1 MRRVRLCLVAAVV
14 VLVAA
19 QAPLAAA
26 APSAPS
32 PGDPARRLRDSLFRD
47 FGSGEAGDPPHDEPR
62 GQSVFLWA
70 ADRGV
75 APDASSWITECASI
89 SPNATGNL
97 SDANGTGCVL
107 PANETSVVPSGSRIA
122 GEGSLVLPEGAVL
135 TCGVGATEYCTLT
148 VALGTDARLVLGA
161 SARAPLRGFPERHR
175 GRGGARRR
183 RARVD
188 ADGRGD
194 PGERRGWSG
203 DGGAG
208 YGGDGAA
215 CPGGD
220 GTALPPHTGGAGYAF
235 QEFINVGF
243 FHKTSAPP
251 PQGTGA
257 GGAGG
262 GAVVVA
268 RGRSCSGAAP
278 PSPRT
283 VPRPRPAPRI
293 WAADRGDPSSC
304 SPARWSLLPGTP
316 RHGASCAR
324 AAARAPPRA
333 AAAAAAAGGAWR
345 SWPPPS
351 GRPRCAWARAGG
363 AAAARAARPGSTAP
377 PARRSTPPP
386 GTWWSPTPTLS
397 PGASR
402 RHRRCA
408 WRTAPGARAR

>member
-1 MRRVRLCLVAAVV
+1 M
-14 VLVAA
+14 
-19 QAPLAAA
+19 
-26 APSAPS
+26 
-32 PGDPARRLRDSLFRD
+32 
-47 FGSGEAGDPPHDEPR
+47 
-62 GQSVFLWA
+62 FLWA

-135 TCGVGATEYCTLT
+135 TCGVGATEYCALT

-161 SARAPLRGFPERHR
+161 SARLSAGSLNVTA
-175 GRGGARRR
+175 GAVELGDA
-183 RARVD
+183 ARVD

-262 GAVVVA
+262 GAVAVVA
-268 RGRSCSGAAP
+268 RTLLFGAAP

-283 VPRPRPAPRI
+283 VPRPRSAPRI
-293 WAADRGDPSSC
+293 WAAGRGIRRVLAGEVVVTAGD
-304 SPARWSLLPGTP
+304 
-316 RHGASCAR
+316 
-324 AAARAPPRA
+324 
-333 AAAAAAAGGAWR
+333 AAAGGTCAGGGAGAAEGGGGGGGGGGR
-345 SWPPPS
+345 VAPLAPAVWPPS
-351 GRPRCAWARAGG
+351 VRVGAGG
-363 AAAARAARPGSTAP
+363 GAVAAGRGRVPRRRRHDVNAATGHLVVSNRP
-377 PARRSTPPP
+377 
-386 GTWWSPTPTLS
+386 S

>member
-135 TCGVGATEYCTLT
+135 TCGVGATEYCALT

-161 SARAPLRGFPERHR
+161 SARLSAGSLNVTA
-175 GRGGARRR
+175 GAVELGDA
-183 RARVD
+183 ARVD

-262 GAVVVA
+262 GAVVVVA
-268 RGRSCSGAAP
+268 RTLLFGRSAAISADGAAP
-278 PSPRT
+278 
-283 VPRPRPAPRI
+283 APG
-293 WAADRGDPSSC
+293 AAQMRGGSGGSVVVLAGEVVVTAGD
-304 SPARWSLLPGTP
+304 
-316 RHGASCAR
+316 
-324 AAARAPPRA
+324 
-333 AAAAAAAGGAWR
+333 AAAGGIV
-345 SWPPPS
+345 
-351 GRPRCAWARAGG
+351 RAGG
-363 AAAARAARPGSTAP
+363 GAGAA
-377 PARRSTPPP
+377 
-386 GTWWSPTPTLS
+386 LS
-397 PGASR
+397 LI
-402 RHRRCA
+402 HI
-408 WRTAPGARAR
+408 